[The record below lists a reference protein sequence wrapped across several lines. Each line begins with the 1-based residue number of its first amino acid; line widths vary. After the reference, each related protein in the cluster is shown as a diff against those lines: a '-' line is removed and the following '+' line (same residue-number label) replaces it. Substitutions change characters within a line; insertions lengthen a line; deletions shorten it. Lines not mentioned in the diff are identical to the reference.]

1 MLLGVDIGYS
11 TTKLIGQ
18 YTELKFASIVGTGR
32 ERNFTSSKDT
42 DIELEYQG
50 RRYFIGNLAKRE
62 SWDATMAFDRNK
74 VNHMNTKL
82 LLLAAL
88 GQASKGEVWITT
100 GLPISDYREQRKL
113 LAQALPGCYKI
124 RINGEEKIIIIKDV
138 IVFPQA
144 LGALFAISDKIK
156 HNKRT
161 GIIDIGFKT
170 TDFAVLEDG
179 LIYNDRLSRS
189 IDTGI
194 STAYEMTALE
204 QNIDFM
210 EVEFA
215 DDKALQAVAIKIQD
229 SIKRVWRD
237 TYFDMVYLCG
247 GGGIALQNYFPD
259 AILLPNAQFKN
270 AEGFYIVSKNKFG
283 GLV

>member
-18 YTELKFASIVGTGR
+18 YAELKFESIVGTGR
-32 ERNFTSSKDT
+32 ERNYVSSKDT
-42 DIELEYQG
+42 DIELEYQSQ
-50 RRYFIGNLAKRE
+50 RYFIGDLAKRE

-88 GQASKGEVWITT
+88 GQTAKGEVWLTT
-100 GLPISDYREQRKL
+100 GLPISDYREQRRL
-113 LAQALPGCYKI
+113 LSKTLPGDYRFKL
-124 RINGEEKIIIIKDV
+124 NGMEHFVTIKDTL
-138 IVFPQA
+138 VFPQA
-144 LGALFAISDKIK
+144 LGALFAVSDRIK

-194 STAYEMTALE
+194 STAYEMTAAE
-204 QNIDFM
+204 RNIDFM
-210 EVEFA
+210 EVEDA
-215 DDKALQAVAIKIQD
+215 EEKALQAVAVKIQD
-229 SIKRVWRD
+229 SVKRVWRD
-237 TYFDMVYLCG
+237 IYFDAVYLCG

-259 AILLPNAQFKN
+259 TILLPNAQFKN
-270 AEGFYIVSKNKFG
+270 AEGFYTVSKNKFG
-283 GLV
+283 GLI

>member
-1 MLLGVDIGYS
+1 MLLGIDIGYS
-11 TTKLIGQ
+11 ATKLVGQ

-32 ERNFTSSKDT
+32 ERNYVSEKSGDM
-42 DIELEYQG
+42 ELEYQG
-50 RRYFIGNLAKRE
+50 QRYFIGDLAKRE

-88 GQASKGEVWITT
+88 GQVSKSEVWLTT
-100 GLPISDYREQRKL
+100 GLPISDYREQRRLLSRTLPCDYRFKL
-113 LAQALPGCYKI
+113 
-124 RINGEEKIIIIKDV
+124 NGMEHFVTIKDAL
-138 IVFPQA
+138 VFPQA
-144 LGALFAISDKIK
+144 LGALFAVSDRIK
-156 HNKRT
+156 CNKRT

-194 STAYEMTALE
+194 STAYEMTAAE
-204 QNIDFM
+204 RNIDFM
-210 EVEFA
+210 DVEVGDE
-215 DDKALQAVAIKIQD
+215 KALQAVAIKIQD

-237 TYFDMVYLCG
+237 IHFDAVYLCG
-247 GGGIALQNYFPD
+247 GGGIALKDYFPD

-270 AEGFYIVSKNKFG
+270 AEGFYIVAKNKFG
-283 GLV
+283 GLA

>member
-50 RRYFIGNLAKRE
+50 RRYFIGDLAKRE

-88 GQASKGEVWITT
+88 GKIGKSEIWLTT
-100 GLPISDYREQRKL
+100 GLPITDYREQKRVMAKTL
-113 LAQALPGCYKI
+113 SGSYKFELNGKEHFITI
-124 RINGEEKIIIIKDV
+124 RDTL
-138 IVFPQA
+138 VFPQA

-194 STAYEMTALE
+194 STAYEMTVLE

-210 EVEFA
+210 EVEVA
-215 DDKALQAVAIKIQD
+215 DEKALQAVAVKIQD